1 MTYWE
6 GKQILMIGAA
16 RQGMALSRYLASK
29 GARVILNDRRSDEEL
44 RQLREEYSHS
54 KSDSDDNI
62 TWVTG
67 GHPTEILSGT
77 DMVCLS
83 GGVPLDL
90 DIVQEAIRR
99 NIPLSN
105 DSQIFLEEAPCPVIG
120 ITGSSGKTTTTALV
134 GEIAR
139 CHFSLRKPAQRV
151 LRNRKVWVG
160 GNIGNPLI
168 QDVEQM
174 TQDDLA
180 VMELSSFQLE
190 IMTRS
195 PHIGVILN
203 LTPNHLDRHK
213 TMAKYIS
220 AKSQILTH
228 QTAENI
234 AVLNRDDPRV
244 RNLYP
249 EVRGRQ
255 ITFGINPPHNKQD
268 ATYYKRGKLYLQ
280 ASGQVAKVI
289 PSDMLNLRGT
299 HNLYN
304 TLAAIAIS
312 AAAVFS
318 LQAVYDGIVAFEG
331 VPHRLEYIREWGGA
345 AWYNDSIATS
355 PERTMAALQSF
366 DEPIIL
372 LAGGRDKD
380 LPWQELAAMIRQKVD
395 HLVLFGEAANLV
407 SDALARTETDIR
419 PFSVDH
425 CESLEDAVKKAAELV
440 SPGDIVLL
448 SPGGTSFDE
457 FIDFEERGKRFKQW
471 VKELT

>member
-1 MTYWE
+1 MMHWE
-6 GKQILMIGAA
+6 GKQIVMIGAA
-16 RQGMALSRYLASK
+16 RQGVALTRYLTSK
-29 GARVILNDRRSDEEL
+29 GANVILNDRRSDEAL
-44 RQLREEYSHS
+44 KNIREELSHQ
-54 KSDSDDNI
+54 NI

-67 GHPTEILSGT
+67 DHPLEILDGT
-77 DMVCLS
+77 DLVCLS
-83 GGVPLDL
+83 GGIPLDL
-90 DIVQEAIRR
+90 DIVQEAVRR
-99 NIPLSN
+99 NIPLTN
-105 DSQIFLEEAPCPVIG
+105 DSQVFLEEVPCPVIG

-139 CHFSLRKPAQRV
+139 HHFALRKPGRQ
-151 LRNRKVWVG
+151 VWVG

-168 QDVEQM
+168 QDVDKM
-174 TQDDLA
+174 HQDDLA
-180 VMELSSFQLE
+180 IMELSSFQLE
-190 IMTRS
+190 IMTKS
-195 PHIGVILN
+195 PHIAAILN

-213 TMAKYIS
+213 SMAKYIS

-228 QTAENI
+228 QNPGDI

-244 RNLYP
+244 RELYP
-249 EVRGRQ
+249 EVRGRK
-255 ITFGINPPHNKQD
+255 ITFGINPPHDKQD

-289 PSDMLNLRGT
+289 PSDLVNLRGT

-304 TLAAIAIS
+304 ILAGIAIS

-331 VPHRLEYIREWGGA
+331 VPHRLEFVRELGGA

-355 PERTMAALQSF
+355 PERTMAALESF
-366 DEPIIL
+366 DQPIIL

-380 LPWQELAAMIRQKVD
+380 LPWQDLADVIRHKVD
-395 HLVLFGEAANLV
+395 HLVLFGEAANLIF
-407 SDALARTETDIR
+407 DTLGKTEAGIR
-419 PFSVDH
+419 PFTIDL
-425 CESLEDAVKKAAELV
+425 CESLEDAVKQAAQQT
-440 SPGDIVLL
+440 SPGDVVLL

-457 FIDFEERGKRFKQW
+457 FIDFEDRRKRFKQW